1 MNGSALTGESGVV
14 TGAASGIGRATALRL
29 AGLGA
34 NVLAVDINGAG
45 LKETAR
51 MAPSTGSVA
60 VFELDLL
67 RPDSGTR
74 LVERATELFSHLDF
88 FFNNAG
94 VEGPRKPLTD
104 ISDEEWDDT
113 VAINV
118 TAAFRALRAV
128 VPAMRGKGGR
138 IVNVGSCLGVRGAKN
153 TSVYGTSKAAVASI
167 TRVLA
172 AEEAVNGISV
182 NCINAGPI
190 QTELHDRA
198 EASYQPKTADEA
210 PRRGVESMIPLG
222 RLGTPD
228 EIAQVAVFLLSPGI
242 PYLTGAEIA
251 VDGGMTAALFR
262 S

>member
-1 MNGSALTGESGVV
+1 MSAPSLAGESGVV
-14 TGAASGIGRATALRL
+14 TGAAGGIGRAAALRL
-29 AGLGA
+29 AELGA
-34 NVLAVDINGAG
+34 NVLAVDINGPG

-51 MAPSTGSVA
+51 MAPPAGRIA
-60 VFELDLL
+60 LLELDLL
-67 RPDSGTR
+67 QPESGTT
-74 LVERATELFSHLDF
+74 LVERATELFGHIDF

-94 VEGPRKPLTD
+94 VEGPRKPLSD
-104 ISDEEWDDT
+104 ISDDEWGDT
-113 VAINV
+113 FALNV

-138 IVNVGSCLGVRGAKN
+138 IVNIGSCLGVRGAKN
-153 TSVYGTSKAAVASI
+153 TSVYGASKAAVAHI

-172 AEEAVNGISV
+172 AEEALNGISV
-182 NCINAGPI
+182 NCINSGPI

-198 EASYQPKTADEA
+198 EASYRPKTADEA
-210 PRRGVESMIPLG
+210 PRRGVESMVPLG